1 MAVSVRYILFLMLLC
16 GVRAFAQYDSPVAYM
31 SYFNTQEG
39 ELAKDYL
46 GYMSAVT
53 HSHNGRKMERRRQ
66 EVLTDVKVA
75 LQSTARM
82 KAYEGD
88 VALRDAFKEYYSIL
102 LTVLNEDY
110 AKIVDMEE
118 IAEKSY
124 DNMEAY
130 VLAQEK
136 ASERLDE
143 AAKKRQTAYGRLAV
157 RNHIKLIESESKISK
172 KLEQVS
178 KVSSYYH
185 QIYLIFFKSNK
196 QEMYLVEAFNTN
208 SINAVEQNK
217 STLIKYSDSG
227 LQKLTEVKAFEGDY
241 TLVAACRKMLEF
253 YKMEAEQKVQ
263 PIMDYLMKKDEF
275 DKIKRT
281 FNSKSE
287 QQRTSSDIEAYNKIV
302 NDMNK
307 EGSSYNRVNQELN
320 SMRSSFT
327 DNWNNAVSRFL
338 DTHSPK

>member
-1 MAVSVRYILFLMLLC
+1 VNARYLLVLMLIS
-16 GVRAFAQYDSPVAYM
+16 AASHAQYDTPIAYM
-31 SYFNTQEG
+31 SYFNTQEEG
-39 ELAKDYL
+39 LAKDYL

-53 HSHNGRKMERRRQ
+53 HSHSARKMERRRQ
-66 EVLTDVKVA
+66 EVLKDVKEA
-75 LQSTARM
+75 LQNTAKM
-82 KAYEGD
+82 KAYQGD
-88 VALRDAFKEYYSIL
+88 IALRDAFKEYYSIL

-110 AKIVDMEE
+110 AKIVNMEE
-118 IAEKSY
+118 IAEQSY

-143 AAKKRQTAYGRLAV
+143 AAKKRQNAYGDFAV
-157 RNHIKLIESESKISK
+157 RNHIKLIESESKISR

-178 KVSSYYH
+178 RVSTYYH
-185 QIYLIFFKSNK
+185 QIYLVFFKSNK
-196 QEMYLVEAFNTN
+196 QEMYLVDAFNAN

-217 STLIKYSDSG
+217 STLIKYSDAG

-241 TLVAACRKMLEF
+241 SLVAACRKMLEF
-253 YKMEAEQKVQ
+253 YKMEAETKVQ
-263 PIMDYLMKKDEF
+263 PIMDYLMKKEEF
-275 DKIKRT
+275 DKIKRA

-327 DNWNNAVSRFL
+327 DNWNSAVSRFL

>member
-1 MAVSVRYILFLMLLC
+1 MLLSN
-16 GVRAFAQYDSPVAYM
+16 ASYAQYDSPVAYM
-31 SYFNTQEG
+31 SYFNTQEE

-46 GYMSAVT
+46 GYMSSVT

-66 EVLTDVKVA
+66 EVLNDVKEA
-75 LQSTARM
+75 LQNTAKM
-82 KAYEGD
+82 KAYQGD

-110 AKIVDMEE
+110 AKILNMEE
-118 IAEKSY
+118 IAEQSY

-143 AAKKRQTAYGRLAV
+143 AAKKRQATYGNFAG
-157 RNHIKLIESESKISK
+157 RNHIKLIESESKISR
-172 KLEQVS
+172 KLEQVG
-178 KVSSYYH
+178 KVSFYYH
-185 QIYLIFFKSNK
+185 QIYLVFFKSNK
-196 QEMYLVEAFNTN
+196 QEMYLVEAFNAN

-217 STLIKYSDSG
+217 STLMKYSEEG
-227 LQKLTEVKAFEGDY
+227 LQKLTAVKAFENDY
-241 TLVAACRKMLEF
+241 SLVEACRNMLEF
-253 YKMEAEQKVQ
+253 YKTEAGKKVQ

-275 DKIKRT
+275 DKIKRA
-281 FNSKSE
+281 FASKSE
-287 QQRTSSDIEAYNKIV
+287 QQHTAADIEAYNKIV

-307 EGSSYNRVNQELN
+307 EASTYNRVNQELN
-320 SMRSSFT
+320 AMRSSLT
-327 DNWNNAVSRFL
+327 DNWNKVVSRFL

>member
-1 MAVSVRYILFLMLLC
+1 MVVNVRYLFLLMLLST
-16 GVRAFAQYDSPVAYM
+16 ASYAQYDSAVAYM
-31 SYFNTQEG
+31 SYFILQEEG
-39 ELAKDYL
+39 LAKDYL

-66 EVLTDVKVA
+66 EVLKDVKEA
-75 LQSTARM
+75 LQNTATM
-82 KAYEGD
+82 KAYQGD

-110 AKIVDMEE
+110 AKILNMEE
-118 IAEKSY
+118 IADQSY

-143 AAKKRQTAYGRLAV
+143 TSKKRQSAYGPFAGL
-157 RNHIKLIESESKISK
+157 NHIKLIESESKISR
-172 KLEQVS
+172 KLEQVG
-178 KVSSYYH
+178 KVSGYYH

-196 QEMYLVEAFNTN
+196 QEMYLVEAFNAN

-217 STLIKYSDSG
+217 STLMKYSAEG
-227 LQKLTEVKAFEGDY
+227 LQKLSDVKAFENDY
-241 TLVAACRKMLEF
+241 SLVAGCRKMLEF
-253 YKMEAEQKVQ
+253 YKMEVDKKVQ
-263 PIMDYLMKKDEF
+263 PIMDYLMKKEEF
-275 DKIKRT
+275 DKIKRS
-281 FNSKSE
+281 FDSKSE
-287 QQRTSSDIEAYNKIV
+287 QQHTAADIEAYNKMV

-320 SMRSSFT
+320 ATRSSLT
-327 DNWNNAVSRFL
+327 DHWNSVVSKFL

>member
-1 MAVSVRYILFLMLLC
+1 MVRYLLFLMLLC
-16 GVRAFAQYDSPVAYM
+16 CTRGYAQYDSPVAYM

-46 GYMSAVT
+46 EYMSAVT
-53 HSHNGRKMERRRQ
+53 HSHSGRKMERRRQ
-66 EVLTDVKVA
+66 DVLTDVKVA

-110 AKIVDMEE
+110 AKIVNMEE

-143 AAKKRQTAYGRLAV
+143 AAKKRQTAYAQFAE
-157 RNHIKLIESESKISK
+157 RNHIKLIESESKISR

-196 QEMYLVEAFNTN
+196 QEMYLVEAFNAN

-217 STLIKYSDSG
+217 STLVKYSGEG
-227 LQKLTEVKAFEGDY
+227 LQKLTEVKAFENDY
-241 TLVAACRKMLEF
+241 SLVAACRKMLEF
-253 YKMEAEQKVQ
+253 YKMETEKKVQ
-263 PIMDYLMKKDEF
+263 PIMDYLMKKEEF
-275 DKIKRT
+275 DKIKRA
-281 FNSKSE
+281 FESKSE
-287 QQRTSSDIEAYNKIV
+287 QERTAADIDAYNKIV
-302 NDMNK
+302 NDMNNS
-307 EGSSYNRVNQELN
+307 GSSFNRVNQELN
-320 SMRSSFT
+320 SMRST
-327 DNWNNAVSRFL
+327 LTENWNSVVSKFL
-338 DTHSPK
+338 DTHTPTK

>member
-1 MAVSVRYILFLMLLC
+1 MLIS
-16 GVRAFAQYDSPVAYM
+16 AASHAQYDTPIAYM
-31 SYFNTQEG
+31 SHFNAQEG

-46 GYMSAVT
+46 AYMSAVT

-66 EVLTDVKVA
+66 EVLTDVKLA
-75 LQSTARM
+75 FQSTAKM
-82 KAYEGD
+82 KAYQGD

-110 AKIVDMEE
+110 AKILNMEE
-118 IAEKSY
+118 IAEQSY

-136 ASERLDE
+136 AAERLDE
-143 AAKKRQTAYGRLAV
+143 AAKKRQTAYGEFAG
-157 RNHIKLIESESKISK
+157 RNHIKLIESESKISR
-172 KLEQVS
+172 KLEQVG
-178 KVSSYYH
+178 KVSTYYH

-196 QEMYLVEAFNTN
+196 QEMYLVEAFNAN

-217 STLIKYSDSG
+217 STLMKYSAEG
-227 LQKLTEVKAFEGDY
+227 LQKLSDVKAFENDY
-241 TLVAACRKMLEF
+241 SLVAACRKMLEF
-253 YKMEAEQKVQ
+253 YKMEAETKVQ
-263 PIMDYLMKKDEF
+263 PIMDYLMKKEEF
-275 DKIKRT
+275 DKIKRA